1 MKSILSDLLFLIF
14 GKGDE
19 NYVPTKKEYFA
30 FALMVLIAVIASIG
44 LSL

>member
-19 NYVPTKKEYFA
+19 NYVPTKKEYFS
-30 FALMVLIAVIASIG
+30 FTLMVLITVIAAIG
-44 LSL
+44 LSF